1 VQLEFGSNPSIQIL
15 EDIVGSAS
23 RNPKYP
29 YKHLH
34 FASLKAYNVGRALW
48 TAEKHREAELW
59 IGQALRLIGMCPAEQ
74 IPMRE
79 ADIMS
84 KAYSSLL
91 EEIGKDHKKI
101 EE

>member
-1 VQLEFGSNPSIQIL
+1 LQIGFGSNPSIEIL

-29 YKHLH
+29 YEHLH

-48 TAEKHREAELW
+48 SAEKHREAEVW
-59 IGQALRLIGMCPAEQ
+59 IGQALRLIGMCPAEK
-74 IPMRE
+74 IPKRE
-79 ADIMS
+79 ADIIS

-91 EEIGKDHKKI
+91 EELGKRH
-101 EE
+101 